1 MLPKAEQRL
10 CTAVVILLDMSSSM
24 SQDVKDRDGQR
35 RPKSLIAR
43 DALERTIA
51 YTERWKA
58 KHPDQG
64 LWLGLFRFSSSVEQ
78 VLPTSE
84 FNAYTANWALKNL
97 GPPSTGTAIGR
108 ALEEGFKDLYKSGC
122 VRKHI
127 LCITD
132 GFNSSGPPPD
142 RIARSYY
149 AETQGEVEIH
159 FVAFDVSGR
168 QFDFL
173 KSVNGHA
180 VEAADGQELESKLYE
195 IYEKRIFAEAMPA
208 EE

>member
-1 MLPKAEQRL
+1 
-10 CTAVVILLDMSSSM
+10 M
-24 SQDVKDRDGQR
+24 SQDVKGRDGQMQ
-35 RPKSLIAR
+35 PKSVIAR
-43 DALERTIA
+43 EALERTIA
-51 YTERWKA
+51 YTERWKSHHA
-58 KHPDQG
+58 DQS
-64 LWLGLFRFSSSVEQ
+64 LCLGLFSFSSSVKQ
-78 VLPTSE
+78 ILPTSE
-84 FNAYTANWALKNL
+84 FDSYTAKWALKSL
-97 GPPSTGTAIGR
+97 GPPSTGTAIGL

-173 KSVNGHA
+173 KSVNGHV
-180 VEAADGQELESKLYE
+180 VEAADGNELESKLYE
-195 IYEKRIFAEAMPA
+195 IYDKRIFAEAMPA
-208 EE
+208 EDEFK